1 MGAVMNFS
9 RKLSNHNFLLVFFL
23 SLSLVAFFQP
33 NTQAKATETGK
44 QAVEFL
50 HKENKKLKTQL
61 DLMIKKLLTQEK
73 ELLSLR
79 EKLEKQKS
87 LQAKPTVRISSNDT
101 NKSNEW
107 ANFQQNLSIQQV
119 QFCALAGRFFKQLE
133 EARASG
139 NEIKVNLVLKSR
151 QDDLDALIPK
161 GVFENWIFEAVKI
174 EQVEDGSAAVIMK
187 SQCGTLVG
195 SGQIETTGLFGKRE
209 WRATI
214 PYKDRR
220 FRELAKLNAGQFVTA
235 SGNFEEVKA
244 YKPGQPETF
253 YASMPIGE
261 HPLIKDMDIGE
272 ELFIADF
279 SYIASLAQ

>member
-1 MGAVMNFS
+1 MNFL
-9 RKLSNHNFLLVFFL
+9 RKLNNHNFLLVFFL
-23 SLSLVAFFQP
+23 SLSLAAFSQT
-33 NTQAKATETGK
+33 NIEAKATETGN
-44 QAVEFL
+44 QAVEL
-50 HKENKKLKTQL
+50 LQKENKKLKTQL
-61 DLMIKKLLTQEK
+61 DLMIKKLLAQEK
-73 ELLSLR
+73 ELVSLR
-79 EKLEKQKS
+79 ETLEKQKLFKDKTTLKTS
-87 LQAKPTVRISSNDT
+87 GDNTKKSNDC
-101 NKSNEW
+101 

>member
-1 MGAVMNFS
+1 
-9 RKLSNHNFLLVFFL
+9 
-23 SLSLVAFFQP
+23 
-33 NTQAKATETGK
+33 
-44 QAVEFL
+44 
-50 HKENKKLKTQL
+50 
-61 DLMIKKLLTQEK
+61 
-73 ELLSLR
+73 
-79 EKLEKQKS
+79 
-87 LQAKPTVRISSNDT
+87 
-101 NKSNEW
+101 
-107 ANFQQNLSIQQV
+107 
-119 QFCALAGRFFKQLE
+119 
-133 EARASG
+133 
-139 NEIKVNLVLKSR
+139 
-151 QDDLDALIPK
+151 
-161 GVFENWIFEAVKI
+161 
-174 EQVEDGSAAVIMK
+174 MK

-195 SGQIETTGLFGKRE
+195 SGQIETTGLFGTKE

>member
-1 MGAVMNFS
+1 M
-9 RKLSNHNFLLVFFL
+9 R
-23 SLSLVAFFQP
+23 
-33 NTQAKATETGK
+33 ETLKK
-44 QAVEFL
+44 Q
-50 HKENKKLKTQL
+50 
-61 DLMIKKLLTQEK
+61 KLLKDETIQRTF
-73 ELLSLR
+73 SD
-79 EKLEKQKS
+79 
-87 LQAKPTVRISSNDT
+87 NT
-101 NKSNEW
+101 NKSNDW
-107 ANFQQNLSIQQV
+107 TSFQQNLSIQQV

-195 SGQIETTGLFGKRE
+195 SGQIETTGLFGKKE

-214 PYKDRR
+214 PYQDRR

-244 YKPGQPETF
+244 YKQGQPETF

-261 HPLIKDMDIGE
+261 HPLLKDMNIDE

-279 SYIASLAQ
+279 NYIASLAQ

>member
-1 MGAVMNFS
+1 MDAVMNFL

-23 SLSLVAFFQP
+23 SLSLVAFFQT
-33 NTQAKATETGK
+33 NIQAKATEAGN

-50 HKENKKLKTQL
+50 KKENKKLKTQL
-61 DLMIKKLLTQEK
+61 DLMIKKLLAQEK

-79 EKLEKQKS
+79 KS
-87 LQAKPTVRISSNDT
+87 LETQKLSQDKQAVKTSNHDIKKSNDWT
-101 NKSNEW
+101 
-107 ANFQQNLSIQQV
+107 NFQQNISIQQV
-119 QFCALAGRFFKQLE
+119 QFCALSGRFFKQLE

-139 NEIKVNLVLKSR
+139 NEIKVNLVLRNR

-235 SGNFEEVKA
+235 SGNFEEIKA

>member
-23 SLSLVAFFQP
+23 FLSLVAFFQP

-87 LQAKPTVRISSNDT
+87 LQAKPTLRISSNDT
-101 NKSNEW
+101 NKSNDW

-279 SYIASLAQ
+279 SYIASLTQ

>member
-1 MGAVMNFS
+1 MDAIMNFS

-23 SLSLVAFFQP
+23 FLSLVAFFQP
-33 NTQAKATETGK
+33 NTQVKATETGK

-79 EKLEKQKS
+79 ETLEKQKL
-87 LQAKPTVRISSNDT
+87 LQGKPTVSISSDDT
-101 NKSNEW
+101 NKSNDW

-279 SYIASLAQ
+279 SYIASLTQ

>member
-1 MGAVMNFS
+1 MDAVMNFL
-9 RKLSNHNFLLVFFL
+9 RKLNNHTFLLVFFL
-23 SLSLVAFFQP
+23 SLSLAAFSQT
-33 NTQAKATETGK
+33 NIEAKATETGN
-44 QAVEFL
+44 QAVEL
-50 HKENKKLKTQL
+50 LQKENKKLKTQL
-61 DLMIKKLLTQEK
+61 DLMIKKLLAQEK
-73 ELLSLR
+73 ELVSLR
-79 EKLEKQKS
+79 ETLEKQKLFKDKTTLKTS
-87 LQAKPTVRISSNDT
+87 GDNTKKSND
-101 NKSNEW
+101 W

-279 SYIASLAQ
+279 SYIASLTQ

>member
-1 MGAVMNFS
+1 MNFL
-9 RKLSNHNFLLVFFL
+9 RKLNNHTFLLVFFL
-23 SLSLVAFFQP
+23 SLSLAAFSQT
-33 NTQAKATETGK
+33 NIEAKATETGN
-44 QAVEFL
+44 QAVEL
-50 HKENKKLKTQL
+50 LQKENKKLKTQL
-61 DLMIKKLLTQEK
+61 DLMIKKLLAQEK
-73 ELLSLR
+73 ELVSLR
-79 EKLEKQKS
+79 ETLEKQKLFKDKTTLKTS
-87 LQAKPTVRISSNDT
+87 GDNTKKSNDWT
-101 NKSNEW
+101 S
-107 ANFQQNLSIQQV
+107 FQQNLSIQQV

-279 SYIASLAQ
+279 SYIASLTQ

>member
-23 SLSLVAFFQP
+23 FLSLVAFFQP

-87 LQAKPTVRISSNDT
+87 LQAKPTLRISSNDT
-101 NKSNEW
+101 NKSNDW

-139 NEIKVNLVLKSR
+139 NEIKVNLVLKAGRMTSMR
-151 QDDLDALIPK
+151 LSQK
-161 GVFENWIFEAVKI
+161 VFLKI
-174 EQVEDGSAAVIMK
+174 GF
-187 SQCGTLVG
+187 L
-195 SGQIETTGLFGKRE
+195 
-209 WRATI
+209 
-214 PYKDRR
+214 RR
-220 FRELAKLNAGQFVTA
+220 
-235 SGNFEEVKA
+235 
-244 YKPGQPETF
+244 
-253 YASMPIGE
+253 
-261 HPLIKDMDIGE
+261 
-272 ELFIADF
+272 
-279 SYIASLAQ
+279 

>member
-1 MGAVMNFS
+1 MIFL
-9 RKLSNHNFLLVFFL
+9 RKLCNQFFFVTCFLFL
-23 SLSLVAFFQP
+23 ILAAFAQT
-33 NTQAKATETGK
+33 NIQAKATENSN

-50 HKENKKLKTQL
+50 KKENKKLKTQL
-61 DLMIKKLLTQEK
+61 DLMIKKLLAQEK
-73 ELLSLR
+73 ELVSLR
-79 EKLEKQKS
+79 ETLEKQKLFKDKTTLKTS
-87 LQAKPTVRISSNDT
+87 GDNTKKSNDWT
-101 NKSNEW
+101 
-107 ANFQQNLSIQQV
+107 NFQQNISIQQV
-119 QFCALAGRFFKQLE
+119 QFCALSGRFFNQLE

-139 NEIKVNLVLKSR
+139 NEIKVNLVLKNR

-279 SYIASLAQ
+279 SYIASLTQ

>member
-1 MGAVMNFS
+1 MNFS

-23 SLSLVAFFQP
+23 FLSLVAFFQP
-33 NTQAKATETGK
+33 NTQVKATETGK

-79 EKLEKQKS
+79 ETLEKQKL
-87 LQAKPTVRISSNDT
+87 LQGKPTVSISSDDT
-101 NKSNEW
+101 NKSNDW

-279 SYIASLAQ
+279 SYIASLTQ

>member
-1 MGAVMNFS
+1 MNFL
-9 RKLSNHNFLLVFFL
+9 RKLSKHNLFLVFFL
-23 SLSLVAFFQP
+23 SLSLIAFSQI
-33 NTQAKATETGK
+33 NIQAKASETSN
-44 QAVEFL
+44 QAAEFL
-50 HKENKKLKTQL
+50 QKENKKLKTQL
-61 DLMIKKLLTQEK
+61 DLMIKKLLAQEK
-73 ELLSLR
+73 ELVSLR
-79 EKLEKQKS
+79 ETLKKQKLLKDKTTLKTS
-87 LQAKPTVRISSNDT
+87 GDNTQKSNDWT
-101 NKSNEW
+101 S
-107 ANFQQNLSIQQV
+107 FQQNLSIQQV

-195 SGQIETTGLFGKRE
+195 SGQIETTGLFGKKE

-214 PYKDRR
+214 PYQDRR

-261 HPLIKDMDIGE
+261 HPLLKDMDIGG

-279 SYIASLAQ
+279 NYIASLAQ

>member
-1 MGAVMNFS
+1 MNFL
-9 RKLSNHNFLLVFFL
+9 RKLNNHNFLLVFFL
-23 SLSLVAFFQP
+23 SLSLAAFSQT
-33 NTQAKATETGK
+33 NIEAKATETGN
-44 QAVEFL
+44 QAVEL
-50 HKENKKLKTQL
+50 LQKENKKLKTQL
-61 DLMIKKLLTQEK
+61 DLMIKKLLAQEK
-73 ELLSLR
+73 ELVSLR
-79 EKLEKQKS
+79 ETLEKQKLFKDKTTLKTS
-87 LQAKPTVRISSNDT
+87 GDNTKKSND
-101 NKSNEW
+101 W

-279 SYIASLAQ
+279 SYIASLTQ